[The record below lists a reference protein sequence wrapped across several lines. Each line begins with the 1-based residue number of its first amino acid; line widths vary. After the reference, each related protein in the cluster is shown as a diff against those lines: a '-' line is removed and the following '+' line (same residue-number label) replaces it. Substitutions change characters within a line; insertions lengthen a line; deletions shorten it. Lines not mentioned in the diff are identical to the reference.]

1 MATVRDSSQIAEDV
15 PGTPV
20 ADGGSAQTLPPSGR
34 PPFGRRTAGRRSR
47 GAGWGPRLELAI
59 LIGPALLVFIAFVIF
74 PVVLAAYYG
83 FFSWN
88 GYGPAVDFVGL
99 RNYVV
104 ILTDPAFHEALGHN
118 VFIAVMSLVM
128 QGPIALGLALLLNR
142 KMRYQSVIRVLIF
155 VPYVISEVVVGI
167 GWSLMLQSNGALNG
181 LLEKMGLGALATDWL
196 SDPSIAIWTLMVIIT
211 WKYIGFAVILFL
223 AGLQGI
229 PDELTEA
236 AAIDGASYWQIQR
249 HIVLPLL
256 GPTIRIWAFLS
267 IIGSLQ
273 LFDLVWIIWGQY
285 VASTAGTSTMATY
298 MVANGRNAASY
309 GYGNA
314 VAVVMFL
321 ISLVAALLD
330 QRFLLGRDTAAA
342 ITGGKV

>member
-20 ADGGSAQTLPPSGR
+20 ADGGSVQTLPPSGR
-34 PPFGRRTAGRRSR
+34 PPVGRRTAGRRSR

-88 GYGPAVDFVGL
+88 GLRTRRRLRRPAQL
-99 RNYVV
+99 RRRSSP
-104 ILTDPAFHEALGHN
+104 IPTFHEALGHN

-181 LLEKMGLGALATDWL
+181 LLEKFGLGALATDWL

-229 PDELTEA
+229 PDELIRGRRDRRRLLLADPAPHRA
-236 AAIDGASYWQIQR
+236 AAARTHDPHLGVPVDHRLSPAVRSRVDHLGAVRGLHRRHVHDG
-249 HIVLPLL
+249 HLH
-256 GPTIRIWAFLS
+256 
-267 IIGSLQ
+267 
-273 LFDLVWIIWGQY
+273 
-285 VASTAGTSTMATY
+285 
-298 MVANGRNAASY
+298 GRP
-309 GYGNA
+309 
-314 VAVVMFL
+314 
-321 ISLVAALLD
+321 
-330 QRFLLGRDTAAA
+330 TAATPPA
-342 ITGGKV
+342 TATAMPSPS

>member
-20 ADGGSAQTLPPSGR
+20 ADGGSVQTLPPSGR

-74 PVVLAAYYG
+74 PVALAAYYG

-104 ILTDPAFHEALGHN
+104 ILTDPAFHEALVHN

-181 LLEKMGLGALATDWL
+181 LLEKIGLGADYV
-196 SDPSIAIWTLMVIIT
+196 DR
-211 WKYIGFAVILFL
+211 F
-223 AGLQGI
+223 
-229 PDELTEA
+229 
-236 AAIDGASYWQIQR
+236 
-249 HIVLPLL
+249 
-256 GPTIRIWAFLS
+256 IR
-267 IIGSLQ
+267 
-273 LFDLVWIIWGQY
+273 
-285 VASTAGTSTMATY
+285 
-298 MVANGRNAASY
+298 
-309 GYGNA
+309 
-314 VAVVMFL
+314 
-321 ISLVAALLD
+321 
-330 QRFLLGRDTAAA
+330 
-342 ITGGKV
+342 